1 MNLILKNIY
10 FNIICLFLVI
20 FAICYYSEK
29 IVNKYSYEKGKSI
42 NKVVIPDIIQENVSN
57 IKNLDDNKNCH
68 DYLKKMYHL
77 GIMQFGN
84 MKYFHSDCLFWY
96 KEYSVPSIKNIIEF
110 SNFRSI

>member
-1 MNLILKNIY
+1 MIKNIY

-57 IKNLDDNKNCH
+57 IKNLDV
-68 DYLKKMYHL
+68 
-77 GIMQFGN
+77 I
-84 MKYFHSDCLFWY
+84 SDLFV
-96 KEYSVPSIKNIIEF
+96 SAVTSIFFLLFIDIIVVIIIILIF
-110 SNFRSI
+110 NFT